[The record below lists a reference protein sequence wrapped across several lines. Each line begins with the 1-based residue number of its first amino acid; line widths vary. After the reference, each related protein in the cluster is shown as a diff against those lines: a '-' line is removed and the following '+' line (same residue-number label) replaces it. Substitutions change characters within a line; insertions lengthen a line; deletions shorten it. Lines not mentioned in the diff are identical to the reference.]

1 MCERFIKFIPSEEAF
16 WLMHNKPNAFRLLTH
31 IANTARRKPGHPDG
45 LLVGQCHLESWEKYK
60 LSEQEYRT
68 AKQIL
73 VMRKHISI
81 FLTNRTRQKSTTGS
95 TTNSTLVQLC
105 SNTIWDINPEVINDP
120 INDRATTEQRPSN
133 DKQEGIRKK
142 KKVKKEEISPTPF
155 FSISEIKCFF
165 GDFVSLTKEQ
175 HSSLLSKHG
184 EQFVEHMIDVLDA
197 YKGSKH
203 GSKEEKIA
211 LYGCDYAVM
220 RKGGW
225 VEKRTREDLSKDK
238 SLENKKSYSSN
249 FGSAPQDR
257 RTKGIDGKPISSAS
271 EGKF

>member
-1 MCERFIKFIPSEEAF
+1 MNGA
-16 WLMHNKPNAFRLLTH
+16 
-31 IANTARRKPGHPDG
+31 DG
-45 LLVGQCHLESWEKYK
+45 LSMGQCHLGDHKSYG
-60 LSEQEYRT
+60 LTRSEYRT
-68 AKQIL
+68 AKDIL
-73 VMRKHISI
+73 KNRKHIEI
-81 FLTNRTRQKSTTGS
+81 IETCRTRKNLSATPSHEHRQTLTTDTTTEMTTGL
-95 TTNSTLVQLC
+95 TTIGTLVQLC
-105 SNTIWDINPEVINDP
+105 SSSVYDINIDLKNNHVDDP
-120 INDRATTEQRPSN
+120 NNHPDRHRIATGSPPNRHEQ
-133 DKQEGIRKK
+133 ERKK
-142 KKVKKEEISPTPF
+142 VKKRKKEEISPTPF

-165 GDFVSLTKEQ
+165 GEFVSLTKEQ

-220 RKGGW
+220 KKGGW

-238 SLENKKSYSSN
+238 SLENKK